1 MMRLTPVV
9 TGIAAGAVDGIIT
22 QNDATNLATRDT
34 WLKKYSTWYEAGLL
48 IVGIVA
54 DQMRMLSTNITEPM
68 MIAGGALLG
77 KTVTEANI
85 KVSGVTAYAVP
96 HYAVPMARAASAY
109 GAVLKQPT
117 MSLV

>member
-9 TGIAAGAVDGIIT
+9 TGVVAGAVDGIIV
-22 QNDATNLATRDT
+22 QNDATNTATRDT
-34 WLKKYSTWYEAGLL
+34 WLKRYSTWYEAALL
-48 IVGIVA
+48 LGGIVA

-77 KTVTEANI
+77 KTVVEANI

-96 HYAVPMARAASAY
+96 HYAVPMARPAAY
-109 GAVLKQPT
+109 GAVNKQPT
-117 MSLV
+117 MSLI